1 MIGLSFDQRIVGF
14 ANENVLLDYVT
25 PFDAEYISVNEVKTF
40 FQTTKP
46 EKLPVWQ
53 RPDEMATDVTFQHEL
68 TFDRYF
74 LHLDYFLNQYFH
86 ILWVANENDML
97 EQAKKGVCLGT
108 DYDGLINAI
117 DCCKYA
123 DGLDG
128 MYENMQK
135 RFTPYFLQ
143 KTTGLQM
150 TALEIKECIEGLF
163 FNNAKAF
170 LDKWFV

>member
-1 MIGLSFDQRIVGF
+1 
-14 ANENVLLDYVT
+14 
-25 PFDAEYISVNEVKTF
+25 
-40 FQTTKP
+40 
-46 EKLPVWQ
+46 
-53 RPDEMATDVTFQHEL
+53 
-68 TFDRYF
+68 
-74 LHLDYFLNQYFH
+74 
-86 ILWVANENDML
+86 ML
-97 EQAKKGVCLGT
+97 EQAKNGVCLGT

-128 MYENMQK
+128 MYENLQK

-163 FNNAKAF
+163 FNNSKAC
-170 LDKWFV
+170 LDKWFVNNDCFNISITNSTSTSPFPPSGDRGRR

>member
-1 MIGLSFDQRIVGF
+1 
-14 ANENVLLDYVT
+14 
-25 PFDAEYISVNEVKTF
+25 
-40 FQTTKP
+40 
-46 EKLPVWQ
+46 
-53 RPDEMATDVTFQHEL
+53 MATDVTFQHEL

-74 LHLDYFLNQYFH
+74 LHLDYFLNSIF
-86 ILWVANENDML
+86 IFFGLPIKTVCWR
-97 EQAKKGVCLGT
+97 QAKKGVCLGT

-128 MYENMQK
+128 MYKNLQK
-135 RFTPYFLQ
+135 RFTPYILQ